1 MSQWSSP
8 KLGTVEEV
16 FTPRLHWKEGKD
28 VEGEGGDNELSDL
41 CDYSIGCGERG
52 REGGRR
58 QRNIGLV

>member
-1 MSQWSSP
+1 MTTQ
-8 KLGTVEEV
+8 LGVE
-16 FTPRLHWKEGKD
+16 REG
-28 VEGEGGDNELSDL
+28 GWEGGDKEISDL